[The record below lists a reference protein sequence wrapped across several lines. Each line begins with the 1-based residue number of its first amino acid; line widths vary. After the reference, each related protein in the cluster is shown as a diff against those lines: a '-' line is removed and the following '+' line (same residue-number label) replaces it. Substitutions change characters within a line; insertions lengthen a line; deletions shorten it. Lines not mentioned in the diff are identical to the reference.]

1 MRLRERVEVRVDRA
15 QIGGEEEQWDKI
27 SRRDRQ
33 GSDRWEEREKGQE
46 TMGQDL
52 LGTIILCYAFNLG
65 ACGRIMILFAT
76 LISYSAVEINLK
88 LFFRGDHEPS
98 MQPNLK

>member
-1 MRLRERVEVRVDRA
+1 MREKEEKRDRK
-15 QIGGEEEQWDKI
+15 GREEEKEEK
-27 SRRDRQ
+27 
-33 GSDRWEEREKGQE
+33 WEEREKGQE